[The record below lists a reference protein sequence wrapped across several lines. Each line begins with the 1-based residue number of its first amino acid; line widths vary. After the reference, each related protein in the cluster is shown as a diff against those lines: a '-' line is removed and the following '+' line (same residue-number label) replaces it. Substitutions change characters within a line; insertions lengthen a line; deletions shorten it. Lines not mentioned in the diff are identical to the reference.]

1 MDHVS
6 ASEIYRII
14 FHTANSSQVEN
25 WMHAAFKELIKVIVE
40 VKSLKSF
47 LLETGLTAAFIN
59 NSAYF
64 SD

>member
-1 MDHVS
+1 
-6 ASEIYRII
+6 
-14 FHTANSSQVEN
+14 
-25 WMHAAFKELIKVIVE
+25 MHAAFKELSKVIVE